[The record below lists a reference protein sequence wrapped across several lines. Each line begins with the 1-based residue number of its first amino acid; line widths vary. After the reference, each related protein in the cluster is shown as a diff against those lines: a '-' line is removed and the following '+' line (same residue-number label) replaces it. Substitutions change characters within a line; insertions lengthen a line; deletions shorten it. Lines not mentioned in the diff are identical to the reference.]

1 MHNDI
6 EARRENYYKLNSH
19 FAQLDDKKNA
29 KLDHGRLRRLL
40 KETGFTDPPP
50 AAPP

>member
-29 KLDHGRLRRLL
+29 KLDHGRILINR
-40 KETGFTDPPP
+40 
-50 AAPP
+50 

>member
-29 KLDHGRLRRLL
+29 NLDHGRLRRLL